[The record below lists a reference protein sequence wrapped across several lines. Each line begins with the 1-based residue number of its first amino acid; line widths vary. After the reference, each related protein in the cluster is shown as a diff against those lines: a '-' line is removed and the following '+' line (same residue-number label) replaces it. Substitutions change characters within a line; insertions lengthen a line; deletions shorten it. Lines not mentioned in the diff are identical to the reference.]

1 MVKEDLTV
9 KYHKIQKNYN
19 QSGAISIKY
28 IVLFVGIVL
37 FLTSAPFWV
46 PSFLKG
52 KIVSYHF
59 FQNEVVVLGL
69 LLLGGYIGG
78 EVANFLKFPAV
89 TGYIVMGIF
98 LGPSVLNFVPSH
110 MIQEFNFIE
119 VLGLSLVALIIG
131 GDLHLDTLKRIGHTV
146 VVITIVQAFST
157 FMLVSLSLKYILKI
171 PIQTTLFLGA
181 IASATAP
188 AATVAV
194 IKQYKAKGPLTDSLL
209 AIVAMDDAAC
219 IILFSLVAAVV
230 GVLNGGKEKGLL
242 IHIALPLWEIGGSI
256 ALGVIMGTILTL
268 ILRKKIRQKHEM
280 MIILIGA
287 AFLFGEIAEIMGLSA
302 LLFNMTAGLTLVNLD
317 PNPLFFKCLEDIEL
331 PVFIVFFSL
340 AGATLNL
347 KILLKNWA
355 IGLLFVLSRAVGK
368 IGGVY
373 IGGKASGANKY
384 IQKYLGFAMLP
395 QAGVAIALALKIQ
408 TTYPDLAGLITSVV
422 LASVA
427 INELVGPLGTKFAI
441 TSAGEIHFKK
451 EVRSNEI

>member
-1 MVKEDLTV
+1 
-9 KYHKIQKNYN
+9 
-19 QSGAISIKY
+19 
-28 IVLFVGIVL
+28 
-37 FLTSAPFWV
+37 
-46 PSFLKG
+46 
-52 KIVSYHF
+52 
-59 FQNEVVVLGL
+59 
-69 LLLGGYIGG
+69 
-78 EVANFLKFPAV
+78 
-89 TGYIVMGIF
+89 MGIF
-98 LGPSVLNFVPSH
+98 LGPSILNVVPSH

-146 VVITIVQAFST
+146 VVITIVQALGT
-157 FMLVSLSLKYILKI
+157 FMVVSLALKYILKL
-171 PIQTTLFLGA
+171 PIQPTLFLGA

-194 IKQYKAKGPLTDSLL
+194 IKQYRAKGPLTDSLL

-230 GVLNGGKEKGLL
+230 GVLNGGKEKGLSL
-242 IHIALPLWEIGGSI
+242 NHISLPLWEIGGSI
-256 ALGVIMGTILTL
+256 ALGVIMGIILTL

-280 MIILIGA
+280 MIILIGG
-287 AFLFGEIAEIMGLSA
+287 AFLFGELAEIIGLSA

-331 PVFIVFFSL
+331 PIFIVFFCL

-347 KILLKNWA
+347 QVLLKNWT

-373 IGGKASGANKY
+373 IGGKVSKANKS

-395 QAGVAIALALKIQ
+395 QAGVAIALALTVQ
-408 TTYPDLAGLITSVV
+408 STYPDLAGLITSVV

-441 TSAGEIHFKK
+441 TSAGETHCIK
-451 EVRSNEI
+451 EVKK